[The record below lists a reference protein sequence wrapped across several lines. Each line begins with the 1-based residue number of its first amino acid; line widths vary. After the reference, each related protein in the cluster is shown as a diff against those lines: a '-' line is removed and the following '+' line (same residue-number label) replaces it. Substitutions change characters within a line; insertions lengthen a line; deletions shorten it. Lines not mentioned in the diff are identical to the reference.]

1 MQTATTTAQTSPTP
15 VIFARHLIG
24 MMIVALANPLI
35 YYDSQPIGMWLITWA
50 APFVL
55 ALVVYGIYAGVMS
68 ERAKRAWP
76 NSFFMLAWV
85 LLGLLL
91 IGQWSSKP
99 STSEASYQ
107 ASIPAAVN
115 TQRTP
120 SVQPQQGSQIDEILK
135 DAPAYQ
141 PAR

>member
-1 MQTATTTAQTSPTP
+1 M
-15 VIFARHLIG
+15 
-24 MMIVALANPLI
+24 
-35 YYDSQPIGMWLITWA
+35 
-50 APFVL
+50 
-55 ALVVYGIYAGVMS
+55 VMS

-99 STSEASYQ
+99 STSVASYQ
-107 ASIPAAVN
+107 ASIPAAAT

-120 SVQPQQGSQIDEILK
+120 SAQPQQGSQIDEILK